1 MSNRFHLAAR
11 DGNVNL
17 LKETTK
23 KDLNVT
29 DGDGM
34 TPTLLAAECGH
45 IDALQMCIKRGGDA
59 DRCDIWGRSALHLAA
74 GNGYLVCVGFLANM
88 GANIWVMDNDHRTPL
103 ELASLKGQAECVQL
117 LDKMAG
123 DQTQKDP
130 RQAQRDQDKASKEVE
145 KRIEIAEQLKIKREK
160 QRELLDALD
169 PVVNTRMQHRRS
181 TFSTIRSKVASLSKA
196 SGRRPS
202 TKSIA
207 NESGANF
214 NSRASITS
222 IALQE
227 DDSFEPP
234 PDSVLVRPGVGNMV
248 FRHCYV
254 PPSLF
259 EAEHGGMVP
268 ALAALAL
275 GKDRSTL
282 TEVIGMAKEE
292 EVELSDG
299 SPPWNEEGLG
309 LQDDEAETEPLE
321 SFLASL
327 SLQESLGACR
337 QQRLDME
344 ALVMCDEDDL
354 RVVGLPVGTR
364 KKLLV
369 AIEKRRQALDQPGP
383 LCDVQL

>member
-1 MSNRFHLAAR
+1 MANCFHLAAR
-11 DGNVNL
+11 DGNVKL

-23 KDLNVT
+23 KDLNVA
-29 DGDGM
+29 DRDGM
-34 TPTLLAAECGH
+34 TPTLLAAESGH
-45 IDALQMCIKRGGDA
+45 VEALQMCIKRGGDA

-74 GNGYLVCVGFLANM
+74 GNGYLVCVGFLTNV
-88 GANIWVMDNDHRTPL
+88 GANIWAMDNERRTPL
-103 ELASLKGQAECVQL
+103 ELASLKGQVECVQL

-123 DQTQKDP
+123 EQTEKDP
-130 RQAQRDQDKASKEVE
+130 RQTQHAREKASKEVE

-160 QRELLDALD
+160 QREQMNAVD
-169 PVVNTRMQHRRS
+169 PVAYSKMQRRKS
-181 TFSTIRSKVASLSKA
+181 TFNTLRTKVASLSKA
-196 SGRRPS
+196 SGRRS
-202 TKSIA
+202 SANSIA
-207 NESGANF
+207 SEMGAKF

-222 IALQE
+222 TTTQE
-227 DDSFEPP
+227 DDYFEP

-268 ALAALAL
+268 ASAALTL

-282 TEVIGMAKEE
+282 AEVIGMAKEE
-292 EVELSDG
+292 EVEVSDG

-309 LQDDEAETEPLE
+309 LQDDEAETQPLE

-327 SLQESLGACR
+327 SLQESLGACC

-354 RVVGLPVGTR
+354 RAVGLPVGTR
-364 KKLLV
+364 KKVLV
-369 AIEKRRQALDQPGP
+369 AIEKRRQDLAQPGP
-383 LCDVQL
+383 LRDTQL